1 MSLLTEIDC
10 ETAKEFLDLI
20 TPWSTPYKLSN
31 YVFRGHTD
39 ANYNLHPNI
48 LRKKKQSRVNE
59 NRQDLLEKRE
69 IP

>member
-48 LRKKKQSRVNE
+48 LRKKTIKS
-59 NRQDLLEKRE
+59 
-69 IP
+69 